1 MLQGAILWLKN
12 RRPPGRPRL
21 ALMKYHGIWGPGV
34 RLLQNLHFRNKAML
48 TVICLV
54 LPIGYLIT
62 QDLRRHQHG
71 VAGAQMARTAMS
83 MYHLVAA
90 EMEAVGELGL
100 ALHEG
105 AQFDVPASLLSNF
118 AQQEA
123 GAYSALSG
131 AMPSAVE
138 LPASLHRQVQVL
150 GQARAEVMKPQK
162 AGQAEG
168 ADALQQRLDA
178 LAGLERLLDTLRLDV
193 LHELDAAVTDDEA
206 LDSLM
211 SGGLERLPAVL
222 SQIRLANQAGA
233 RIFVAR
239 GRHDFSLRLM
249 ESAVNLQ
256 MLADAAVRDL
266 DHAMS
271 LGTVDADL
279 ARQTLSDVSDFAALT
294 RRMAQTSIT
303 SLGEQDVINAVG
315 MDQTAYRERAA
326 KVEATTEALLSL
338 VIAAT
343 DEGLAE
349 HDALLSNEMYR
360 SVGITAGGLLLMVY
374 MLVCLNM
381 VVGGGLKELCARVDA
396 LAQGDLSEKP
406 EARGTDEVGT
416 AMTALAQSIGRM
428 SSLFE
433 AVTQGVAAVSHA
445 SREVAVGNA
454 GLSGRTGDIRRSI
467 GDAGERAR
475 SSMEAMNRCGDEVER
490 IAEHMRDVR
499 VDAQRSRKAMGELQ
513 TRMQSL
519 QTKSR
524 EIGRVVLLVE
534 SVAHQTRLLS
544 LNASVEAARAG
555 VAGKGFAV
563 VAQEVRDL
571 ARRSEAAAQK
581 ISEIVQASVTEIQ
594 EGGML
599 TQRVGDSVRLTDERV
614 AEVSAIMGDIVRL
627 TQTGRDQSHEVV
639 GITRSVEESA
649 GGNARMVDQLA
660 HASADLREQGDNLK
674 RSMQHFVFG

>member
-1 MLQGAILWLKN
+1 MLQRVLHWLKN
-12 RRPPGRPRL
+12 RPLPGRPRL
-21 ALMKYHGIWGPGV
+21 ALIRYHGLWGPGV
-34 RLLQNLHFRNKAML
+34 RLLQNLRFRNKALL

-62 QDLRRHQHG
+62 QDLWRHRH
-71 VAGAQMARTAMS
+71 AAADAQMAHTAML
-83 MYHLVAA
+83 MYRLVAG
-90 EMEAVGELGL
+90 EMEALGELGL
-100 ALHEG
+100 ALHEN
-105 AQFDVPASLLSNF
+105 AQFGVPASHLNNF
-118 AQQEA
+118 AQQEE
-123 GAYSALSG
+123 GAYNALSG
-131 AMPSAVE
+131 AMPAAVA
-138 LPASLHRQVQVL
+138 LPARLQRQMLVL
-150 GQARAEVMKPQK
+150 ERARAEVVKPLK
-162 AGQAEG
+162 GEQAENT
-168 ADALQQRLDA
+168 DALQQRLDA

-211 SGGLERLPAVL
+211 AGGLERLPAVL
-222 SQIRLANQAGA
+222 SQIRQANQAGA
-233 RIFVAR
+233 RVYVAH

-256 MLADAAVRDL
+256 WLTDAAVRDL
-266 DHAMS
+266 DHAMA
-271 LGTVDADL
+271 LGAVDADL
-279 ARQTLSDVSDFAALT
+279 ARQTLSDLSDFAALT
-294 RRMAQTSIT
+294 RRMAQTSIA

-315 MDQTAYRERAA
+315 LDQTAYRERAA
-326 KVEATTEALLSL
+326 KVEASCEALLSL

-343 DEGLAE
+343 DDGLVA
-349 HDALLSNEMYR
+349 HDALLSSEMRR
-360 SVGITAGGLLLMVY
+360 SVGITVGGVLLMVY
-374 MLVCLNM
+374 LLVCLNM

-416 AMTALAQSIGRM
+416 AMTALAQSIRRM
-428 SSLFE
+428 STLFE

-555 VAGKGFAV
+555 LAGKGFAV

>member
-1 MLQGAILWLKN
+1 
-12 RRPPGRPRL
+12 
-21 ALMKYHGIWGPGV
+21 
-34 RLLQNLHFRNKAML
+34 
-48 TVICLV
+48 
-54 LPIGYLIT
+54 
-62 QDLRRHQHG
+62 
-71 VAGAQMARTAMS
+71 MS
-83 MYHLVAA
+83 LYRLVAA
-90 EMEAVGELGL
+90 EMEAVGEVGL
-100 ALHEG
+100 ALHESL
-105 AQFDVPASLLSNF
+105 QFDTPAGQLEIF
-118 AQQEA
+118 AQQEEHA
-123 GAYSALSG
+123 FAALAAASG
-131 AMPSAVE
+131 VAAE
-138 LPASLHRQVQVL
+138 LPDKLPRPLLLASR
-150 GQARAEVMKPQK
+150 ARAEALKPGK
-162 AGQAEG
+162 ASATESAE
-168 ADALQQRLDA
+168 AQQQRLDV
-178 LAGLERLLDTLRLDV
+178 LAGLVRQFDSLRLDV
-193 LHELDAAVTDDEA
+193 LHELDAAMTDDDT
-206 LDSLM
+206 LHSLLT
-211 SGGLERLPAVL
+211 GGLKRLPQML
-222 SQIRLANQAGA
+222 SEIRQANQAGA
-233 RIFVAR
+233 RVYVAR
-239 GRHDFSLRLM
+239 GRHEHSLQLM
-249 ESAVNLQ
+249 ESSVLMQ
-256 MLADAAVRDL
+256 LMTDAAMRDL
-266 DHAMS
+266 QHAMAV
-271 LGTVDADL
+271 GAVDAEMT
-279 ARQTLSDVSDFAALT
+279 RQTLSEVSNFAALT
-294 RRMAQTSIT
+294 RRMAQTSII
-303 SLGEQDVINAVG
+303 SLGEQDVIAAAG
-315 MDQTAYRERAA
+315 LDQTAYREQAA
-326 KVEATTEALLSL
+326 KIEASTEALLGL
-338 VIAAT
+338 VMQAT
-343 DEGLAE
+343 DAGLAE
-349 HDALLSNEMYR
+349 HDAQLRSEMLR
-360 SVGITAGGLLLMVY
+360 SVGITAGGVLLMAY
-374 MLVCLNM
+374 LLVCLSK

-513 TRMQSL
+513 ARMQSL

-555 VAGKGFAV
+555 LAGKGFAV

-581 ISEIVQASVTEIQ
+581 ISDIVQASVNEIQ

>member
-1 MLQGAILWLKN
+1 
-12 RRPPGRPRL
+12 
-21 ALMKYHGIWGPGV
+21 
-34 RLLQNLHFRNKAML
+34 
-48 TVICLV
+48 
-54 LPIGYLIT
+54 
-62 QDLRRHQHG
+62 
-71 VAGAQMARTAMS
+71 
-83 MYHLVAA
+83 
-90 EMEAVGELGL
+90 
-100 ALHEG
+100 
-105 AQFDVPASLLSNF
+105 
-118 AQQEA
+118 
-123 GAYSALSG
+123 
-131 AMPSAVE
+131 
-138 LPASLHRQVQVL
+138 
-150 GQARAEVMKPQK
+150 
-162 AGQAEG
+162 
-168 ADALQQRLDA
+168 
-178 LAGLERLLDTLRLDV
+178 
-193 LHELDAAVTDDEA
+193 
-206 LDSLM
+206 
-211 SGGLERLPAVL
+211 
-222 SQIRLANQAGA
+222 
-233 RIFVAR
+233 
-239 GRHDFSLRLM
+239 
-249 ESAVNLQ
+249 
-256 MLADAAVRDL
+256 
-266 DHAMS
+266 
-271 LGTVDADL
+271 
-279 ARQTLSDVSDFAALT
+279 
-294 RRMAQTSIT
+294 
-303 SLGEQDVINAVG
+303 
-315 MDQTAYRERAA
+315 
-326 KVEATTEALLSL
+326 

-343 DEGLAE
+343 DDGLVA
-349 HDALLSNEMYR
+349 HDALLSREMRR
-360 SVGITAGGLLLMVY
+360 SVGITVGGVLLMVY
-374 MLVCLNM
+374 LLVCLNM

-416 AMTALAQSIGRM
+416 AMTALAQSIRRM
-428 SSLFE
+428 STLFE

-555 VAGKGFAV
+555 LAGKGFAV